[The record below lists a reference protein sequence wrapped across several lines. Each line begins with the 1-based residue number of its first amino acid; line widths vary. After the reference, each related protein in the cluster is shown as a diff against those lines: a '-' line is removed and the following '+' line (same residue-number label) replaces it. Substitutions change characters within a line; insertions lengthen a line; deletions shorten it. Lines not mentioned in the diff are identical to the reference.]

1 MKEYV
6 RVIPMSTKS
15 EPRVSP
21 RPAVED
27 DLKQILQIE
36 VQSYP
41 EPWKIGHFQ
50 DELKKPYTRA
60 IVLTDDETDSIV
72 IGYIVYWLQA
82 EGVSLLNVSID
93 PKWRGFGFGMR
104 LMQTMINEAVKEDIP
119 RIILEVRASNK
130 NAIALYHSIGFKVT
144 HERTG
149 FYANGETALV
159 MEIKTSDATSTIQ

>member
-1 MKEYV
+1 
-6 RVIPMSTKS
+6 MSTNS
-15 EPRVSP
+15 EPAVSP
-21 RPAVED
+21 RPAVEE

-41 EPWKIGHFQ
+41 EPWKMSHFH

-82 EGVSLLNVSID
+82 EGVSLINVAVD

-119 RIILEVRASNK
+119 RIILEVRESNK
-130 NAIALYHSIGFKVT
+130 NAIALYTSIGFKGT
-144 HERTG
+144 HTRKS
-149 FYANGETALV
+149 FYSNGETALV
-159 MEIKTSDATSTIQ
+159 MEIKTSEASSTIQ